1 MERVPPVMEEHEREK
16 GWLSGLN
23 LSSQFLAAAAVVL
36 CLSMAV
42 LGTWINRQI
51 TRSVLAVSGSA
62 GAAFLEAFVEPLVQ
76 DIGPDGRLPAESQKA
91 LDALLFDDQPIRRS
105 IISLK
110 IWRVDGT
117 VIYVN
122 EPKDLI
128 GRKFVSADVARA
140 AGGEVIAE
148 FDDMTSGESAHEQKL
163 GLSTIEVYAPLHRN
177 TTGEVIAVGEIY
189 ENAEI
194 LDAQLEL
201 GVMRTWIVVCFTT
214 LVMLTVLYLIVRRG
228 SRLISRQRAEL
239 QARFR
244 DSQQLAATNEEL
256 RLKAERARLDANA
269 ANEELIGRIGL
280 DLHDGPIQILS
291 LLMLRLGRLRSGG
304 PTKETAAH
312 TAAIEELTAGVI
324 HELRVLSAGLVLP
337 EIGDLGV
344 REAIRLAAERHEN
357 LTGTRVDVEFG
368 DLPKHVT
375 GALKICIYRIV
386 QESLN
391 NAFKHAGGAGQRVHA
406 ELRGANIGL
415 RIADSGGLAA
425 EHRSPAGDG
434 SRLGLRGI
442 QSRVE
447 TFGGTIVIRSEAGG
461 TVVDVELPISKL
473 AQIEAGLKPVPAP

>member
-1 MERVPPVMEEHEREK
+1 MEEHERGN
-16 GWLSGLN
+16 GWFSGLSLSG
-23 LSSQFLAAAAVVL
+23 QFLAAAAVVL

-42 LGTWINRQI
+42 LGTWINRQV
-51 TRSVLAVSGSA
+51 TRSILAVSGSA
-62 GAAFLEAFVEPLVQ
+62 GAAFLDAFVEPLIQ
-76 DIGPDGRLPAESQKA
+76 DIGPDGRLPAGSHKA

-105 IISLK
+105 IISVK
-110 IWRVDGT
+110 IWQLDGT

-122 EPKDLI
+122 KPKDLI
-128 GRKFVSADVARA
+128 GQKYTSTDVTKA
-140 AGGEVIAE
+140 ASGEIIAE
-148 FDDMTSGESAHEQKL
+148 FDDMTSGESAHERQL
-163 GLSTIEVYAPLHRN
+163 GLPTIEVYAPLHRN

-194 LDAQLEL
+194 LAAQLEL
-201 GVMRTWIVVCFTT
+201 SVMRTWIVVCFTT
-214 LVMLTVLYLIVRRG
+214 LVMLAVLYLIVRRG
-228 SRLISRQRAEL
+228 SRLISSQRAEL

-244 DSQQLAATNEEL
+244 DSQQLAATNEDL
-256 RLKAERARLDANA
+256 RLQAERARLDANA

-291 LLMLRLGRLRSGG
+291 LLMLRLGRLRKDGSAR
-304 PTKETAAH
+304 ENAAN
-312 TAAIEELTAGVI
+312 AAVIEELTAGVI

-344 REAIRLAAERHEN
+344 GEAIRLAAERHEN
-357 LTGTRVDVEFG
+357 LTGTRVDVVFG
-368 DLPKHVT
+368 DLPEHVT

-386 QESLN
+386 QESLS
-391 NAFKHAGGAGQRVHA
+391 NAFKHAGGAGQRVRA

-415 RIADSGGLAA
+415 QISDSGGLAS
-425 EHRSPAGDG
+425 ECRSPAGDG

-447 TFGGTIVIRSEAGG
+447 TFSGTLVIRSDAGG

-473 AQIEAGLKPVPAP
+473 ALIKAGFRNVPVL

>member
-1 MERVPPVMEEHEREK
+1 MEENERDK
-16 GWLSGLN
+16 GWLSGLS

-62 GAAFLEAFVEPLVQ
+62 GAAFLDAFVEPLIQ

-91 LDALLFDDQPIRRS
+91 LDALLFDGQPIRRS
-105 IISLK
+105 IITVK
-110 IWRVDGT
+110 IWRLDGT

-128 GRKFVSADVARA
+128 GQKFASTDVASA
-140 AGGEVIAE
+140 AAGEVIAE
-148 FDDMTSGESAHEQKL
+148 FDDMTSRESAHEQQL

-201 GVMRTWIVVCFTT
+201 GVMRTWIIVCFTT

-244 DSQQLAATNEEL
+244 DSQQLAATNEDL

-291 LLMLRLGRLRSGG
+291 LLMLRLGRLRNGG
-304 PTKETAAH
+304 PSGENAAN
-312 TAAIEELTAGVI
+312 TAAIEELTASVI

-337 EIGDLGV
+337 EIGDLEVG
-344 REAIRLAAERHEN
+344 ETIRLAVERHEN
-357 LTGTRVDVEFG
+357 LTGTKVDVEFG
-368 DLPKHVT
+368 DLPQHVT

-391 NAFKHAGGAGQRVHA
+391 NSFKHAGGVGQRVRA
-406 ELRGANIGL
+406 ELRGAHIGL
-415 RIADSGGLAA
+415 RISDRGGPSSQRKSL
-425 EHRSPAGDG
+425 AGDG
-434 SRLGLRGI
+434 SKLGMRGI
-442 QSRVE
+442 HSRVE
-447 TFGGTIVIRSEAGG
+447 TFGGTIAVRSQAGG
-461 TVVDVELPISKL
+461 TIVDVELPISEL
-473 AQIEAGLKPVPAP
+473 AMIEAGFAHVPMP

>member
-1 MERVPPVMEEHEREK
+1 M
-16 GWLSGLN
+16 
-23 LSSQFLAAAAVVL
+23 
-36 CLSMAV
+36 
-42 LGTWINRQI
+42 
-51 TRSVLAVSGSA
+51 
-62 GAAFLEAFVEPLVQ
+62 
-76 DIGPDGRLPAESQKA
+76 
-91 LDALLFDDQPIRRS
+91 
-105 IISLK
+105 
-110 IWRVDGT
+110 
-117 VIYVN
+117 IYVN

-128 GRKFVSADVARA
+128 GRNFVSADVARA

-194 LDAQLEL
+194 LDAQLQFS
-201 GVMRTWIVVCFTT
+201 VMRTWIVVCFTT

-291 LLMLRLGRLRSGG
+291 LLMLRLGRLGRGG
-304 PTKETAAH
+304 PIEETAAR

-337 EIGDLGV
+337 EIGDLAVG
-344 REAIRLAAERHEN
+344 EAIRLAAQRHEN

-368 DLPKHVT
+368 DLPEHVT

-391 NAFKHAGGAGQRVHA
+391 NAFKHAGGAGQRVEA

-415 RIADSGGLAA
+415 RISDSGGLAA
-425 EHRSPAGDG
+425 TQRSPAADG
-434 SRLGLRGI
+434 SKIGLRGI

-447 TFGGTIVIRSEAGG
+447 TFGGTVVIRSLADG

-473 AQIEAGLKPVPAP
+473 AQIEAGLKPVPTP

>member
-1 MERVPPVMEEHEREK
+1 MEENERDK
-16 GWLSGLN
+16 GWLSGLS

-62 GAAFLEAFVEPLVQ
+62 GAAFLDAFVEPLIQ

-91 LDALLFDDQPIRRS
+91 LDALLFDGQPIRRS
-105 IISLK
+105 IITVK
-110 IWRVDGT
+110 IWRLDGT

-128 GRKFVSADVARA
+128 GQKFASTDVASA
-140 AGGEVIAE
+140 AAGEVIAE
-148 FDDMTSGESAHEQKL
+148 FDDMTSRESAHEQQL

-201 GVMRTWIVVCFTT
+201 GVMRTWIIVCFTT

-244 DSQQLAATNEEL
+244 DSQQLAATNEDL

-291 LLMLRLGRLRSGG
+291 LLMLRLGRLRNGG
-304 PTKETAAH
+304 PSGENAAN
-312 TAAIEELTAGVI
+312 TAAIEELTASVI

-337 EIGDLGV
+337 EIGDLEVG
-344 REAIRLAAERHEN
+344 ETIRLAVERHEN
-357 LTGTRVDVEFG
+357 LTGTKVDVEFG
-368 DLPKHVT
+368 DLPQHVT

-391 NAFKHAGGAGQRVHA
+391 NSFKHAGGVGQRVRA
-406 ELRGANIGL
+406 ELRGAHIGL
-415 RIADSGGLAA
+415 RISDRGGPSSQRKSL
-425 EHRSPAGDG
+425 AGDG
-434 SRLGLRGI
+434 SKLGMRGI
-442 QSRVE
+442 HSRVE
-447 TFGGTIVIRSEAGG
+447 TFGGTIAVRSQAGG
-461 TVVDVELPISKL
+461 TIVDVELPISEL
-473 AQIEAGLKPVPAP
+473 AMIEAGFAHVPVP

>member
-1 MERVPPVMEEHEREK
+1 MEENERDK
-16 GWLSGLN
+16 GWLSGLS

-62 GAAFLEAFVEPLVQ
+62 GAAFLDAFVEPLIQ

-91 LDALLFDDQPIRRS
+91 LDALLFDGQPIRRS
-105 IISLK
+105 IITVK
-110 IWRVDGT
+110 IWRLDGT

-128 GRKFVSADVARA
+128 GQKFASTDVASA
-140 AGGEVIAE
+140 AAGEVIAE
-148 FDDMTSGESAHEQKL
+148 FDDMTSRESAHEQQL

-201 GVMRTWIVVCFTT
+201 GVMRTWIIVCFTT

-244 DSQQLAATNEEL
+244 DSQQLAATNEDL

-291 LLMLRLGRLRSGG
+291 LLMLRLGRLRNGG
-304 PTKETAAH
+304 PSGENAAN
-312 TAAIEELTAGVI
+312 TAAIEELTASVI

-337 EIGDLGV
+337 EIGDLEVG
-344 REAIRLAAERHEN
+344 ETIRLAVERHEN
-357 LTGTRVDVEFG
+357 LTGTKVDVEFG
-368 DLPKHVT
+368 DLPQHVT

-391 NAFKHAGGAGQRVHA
+391 NSFKHAGGVGQRVRA
-406 ELRGANIGL
+406 ELRGAHIGL
-415 RIADSGGLAA
+415 RISDRGGPSSQRTSLATGPSSVCA
-425 EHRSPAGDG
+425 ASIAA
-434 SRLGLRGI
+434 SRHSAAR
-442 QSRVE
+442 
-447 TFGGTIVIRSEAGG
+447 
-461 TVVDVELPISKL
+461 
-473 AQIEAGLKPVPAP
+473 

>member
-1 MERVPPVMEEHEREK
+1 MEENERDK
-16 GWLSGLN
+16 GWLSGLS

-62 GAAFLEAFVEPLVQ
+62 GAAFLDAFVEPLIQ

-91 LDALLFDDQPIRRS
+91 LDALLFDGQPIRRS
-105 IISLK
+105 IITVK
-110 IWRVDGT
+110 IWRLDGT

-128 GRKFVSADVARA
+128 GQKFASTDVASA
-140 AGGEVIAE
+140 AAGEVIAE
-148 FDDMTSGESAHEQKL
+148 FDDMTSRESAHEQQL

-201 GVMRTWIVVCFTT
+201 GVMRTWIIVCFTT

-244 DSQQLAATNEEL
+244 DSQQLAATNEDL

-291 LLMLRLGRLRSGG
+291 LLMLRLGRLRNGG
-304 PTKETAAH
+304 PSGENAAN
-312 TAAIEELTAGVI
+312 TAAIEGLTASVI

-337 EIGDLGV
+337 EIGDLEVG
-344 REAIRLAAERHEN
+344 ETIRLAAERHEN
-357 LTGTRVDVEFG
+357 LTGTKVDVEFG
-368 DLPKHVT
+368 DLPQHVT

-391 NAFKHAGGAGQRVHA
+391 NSFKHAGGVGQRVRA
-406 ELRGANIGL
+406 ELRGTHIVL
-415 RIADSGGLAA
+415 RISDRGGPSSQRKSL
-425 EHRSPAGDG
+425 AGDG
-434 SRLGLRGI
+434 SKLGMRGI
-442 QSRVE
+442 HSRVE
-447 TFGGTIVIRSEAGG
+447 TFGGTIAVRSQAGG
-461 TVVDVELPISKL
+461 TIVDVELPISEL
-473 AQIEAGLKPVPAP
+473 AMIEAGFAHVPMP